1 VIRTVLSYGLPI
13 VALTLLFSAA
23 GIPTGV
29 PIHVVLL
36 LAGAYLIGSLPG
48 LAVAI
53 LAMAAAELAGT
64 LLLHLIARTGG
75 VRLLERMA
83 SDRQDRVQATFD
95 RWRGRLGGRD
105 VAVITMLRLIP
116 FVRMGTTVGTGLLG
130 IRLRDFVI
138 GAGVSAVIWTA
149 LPLSIGYAFRSH
161 VTTIEGY
168 YHSILDALPVALGIA
183 SLIVVVSV
191 LAKSPAMQAQL
202 REMVAPVWTRVRPPA
217 VSVSLPEISQEPPP
231 ALN

>member
-1 VIRTVLSYGLPI
+1 
-13 VALTLLFSAA
+13 
-23 GIPTGV
+23 
-29 PIHVVLL
+29 
-36 LAGAYLIGSLPG
+36 

-53 LAMAAAELAGT
+53 VALAAAELAGT
-64 LLLHLIARTGG
+64 LVLHLISRTGG

-83 SDRQDRVQATFD
+83 SDRQERMQTTFD

-105 VAVITMLRLIP
+105 VAAITVLRLIP

-130 IRLRDFVI
+130 IRLRDFVL
-138 GAGVSAVIWTA
+138 GAGISAVIWTA
-149 LPLSIGYAFRSH
+149 VPLSIGYAFRSN

-168 YHSILDALPVALGIA
+168 YHSVLDALPMVLGIA

-191 LAKSPAMQAQL
+191 LGRSAATQARL
-202 REMVAPVWTRVRPPA
+202 REMVAPVWSRIHPPA
-217 VSVSLPEISQEPPP
+217 VSIREISQEPPP

>member
-1 VIRTVLSYGLPI
+1 VLSYGLPI

-138 GAGVSAVIWTA
+138 GAGLSAVIWTA

-168 YHSILDALPVALGIA
+168 YHSILNALPMALGIA

-191 LAKSPAMQAQL
+191 LGKSAATQAQL
-202 REMVAPVWTRVRPPA
+202 RELVAPVWTRVRPPA